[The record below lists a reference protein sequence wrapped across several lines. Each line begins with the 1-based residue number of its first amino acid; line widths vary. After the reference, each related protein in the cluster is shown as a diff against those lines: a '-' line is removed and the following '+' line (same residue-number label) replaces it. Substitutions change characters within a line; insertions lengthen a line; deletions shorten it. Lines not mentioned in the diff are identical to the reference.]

1 MVRNERGFSLLE
13 TMVALSLFVS
23 AFAMIF
29 PFLSLQERIWGEQEI
44 VRDEYYGLTAAM
56 AWLTRD
62 LQEAGYHGTGNP
74 VHSIEESAITYE
86 LSRDE
91 EDPDSFSP
99 GNCRLVTVYLRGDD
113 LMYRIQVRD
122 PLSSTWRRGS
132 SHTLASG
139 VAAFR
144 LQGFNRSGE
153 SAADPSQV
161 SAVEIVLSGRRS
173 GVLKTF
179 VTLRNLPAGGA
190 PG

>member
-13 TMVALSLFVS
+13 TMVALSLFAS

-91 EDPDSFSP
+91 EDPYSFSP

-153 SAADPSQV
+153 PAADPSQV

>member
-1 MVRNERGFSLLE
+1 VVRREGGFSLLE
-13 TMVALSLFVS
+13 VMVALAIFVF

-29 PFLSLQERIWGEQEI
+29 PFLSLQKRMWVDQEI
-44 VRDEYYGLTAAM
+44 VRDEFYGLTAAM
-56 AWLTRD
+56 TWLTRD

-74 VHSIEESAITYE
+74 VRSIEESEITYE

-91 EDPDSFSP
+91 EDPDSFSA

-113 LMYRIQVRD
+113 LMYRIQARD

-144 LQGFNRSGE
+144 LQGLNRAGDSV
-153 SAADPSQV
+153 ADPSQV
-161 SAVEIVLSGRRS
+161 SAVEIIISGRRT

-179 VTLRNLPAGGA
+179 VTLRNFPAGGA

>member
-1 MVRNERGFSLLE
+1 VVRREGGFSLLE
-13 TMVALSLFVS
+13 TMVALSIFSL

-29 PFLSLQERIWGEQEI
+29 PFLSLQKRMWGEQEI
-44 VRDEYYGLTAAM
+44 VRDEFYGLTAAM

-74 VHSIEESAITYE
+74 VRSVEESAITYE

-113 LMYRIQVRD
+113 LMYRIQTRD
-122 PLSSTWRRGS
+122 PLSATWRRGS

-139 VAAFR
+139 VTTFR
-144 LQGFNRSGE
+144 LQGFDRSGE
-153 SAADPSQV
+153 PAADPSQI

-173 GVLKTF
+173 GELRTF
-179 VTLRNLPAGGA
+179 VALRNLPAKGG